1 MTWAKTLAV
10 LKIIATSR
18 VTYRFLA
25 VLLASLGI
33 AQGGSI
39 ASAVETGA
47 CLLLGGCM

>member
-1 MTWAKTLAV
+1 MTRTKVFKV
-10 LKIIATSR
+10 LQIVATSR

-25 VLLASLGI
+25 VLLAALGFT
-33 AQGGSI
+33 QGGPI

>member
-1 MTWAKTLAV
+1 MTKAKV
-10 LKIIATSR
+10 LKVIKIIATSR

-25 VLLASLGI
+25 VLLATLGF